1 MKGWRRLAVLVPLVG
16 AGLLAVPAGAGQGA
30 QASRGAAQG
39 AGQQVAQAQVEAGRQ
54 LYLVACTSCHGAEG
68 EGTERGPT
76 LVGAGAASAHYY
88 LSTGRMPLDQTG
100 AQPQRKPPA
109 YSARDIEQ
117 LVAYVASLGPGE
129 PQPRIDHRKGDL
141 AEGYELFSNNC
152 ASCHSSAGVGGALGH
167 AIYAPGLKPASTLQ
181 IAEAVRV
188 GPGAMPAFGP
198 ETLDDHQLESLVRY
212 VVYLKNP
219 EDRGGYGLG
228 HLGPL
233 PEGFV
238 AWVVGLMA
246 MLGVA
251 RWIGTRD

>member
-1 MKGWRRLAVLVPLVG
+1 VTAWRARLAVLLPLVG
-16 AGLLAVPAGAGQGA
+16 AGLLAVSAGAGQPA
-30 QASRGAAQG
+30 QAQLPPPGA
-39 AGQQVAQAQVEAGRQ
+39 AQAQVEAGRQ
-54 LYLVACTSCHGAEG
+54 LYLVACTSCHGARG
-68 EGTERGPT
+68 EGGERGPT

-88 LSTGRMPLDQTG
+88 LSTGRMPLNQTG
-100 AQPQRKPPA
+100 VQPQRKPPI
-109 YSARDIEQ
+109 YSEGEIEE
-117 LVAYVASLGPGE
+117 LTAYVASLGPG
-129 PQPRIDHRKGDL
+129 PSQPHIDVSQGDL

-152 ASCHSSAGVGGALGH
+152 ASCHSSAGIGGALGH
-167 AIYAPGLKPASTLQ
+167 AIYAPGLKPASTSQ

-188 GPGAMPAFGP
+188 GPGAMPVFGP
-198 ETLDDHQLESLVRY
+198 ETIDDHQLESIVRY

-219 EDRGGYGLG
+219 DDRGGYGLG

>member
-1 MKGWRRLAVLVPLVG
+1 
-16 AGLLAVPAGAGQGA
+16 
-30 QASRGAAQG
+30 
-39 AGQQVAQAQVEAGRQ
+39 
-54 LYLVACTSCHGAEG
+54 
-68 EGTERGPT
+68 
-76 LVGAGAASAHYY
+76 
-88 LSTGRMPLDQTG
+88 MPLDQTG

-109 YSARDIEQ
+109 YSGRDIE
-117 LVAYVASLGPGE
+117 LLTAYVASLGPG
-129 PQPRIDHRKGDL
+129 PAQPRIDHRKGDL
-141 AEGYELFSNNC
+141 AKGYELYSNNC
-152 ASCHSSAGVGGALGH
+152 AACHSSAGIGGAIGGDV
-167 AIYAPGLKPASTLQ
+167 YAPALKPANTAQ

-219 EDRGGYGLG
+219 DDRGGYGLG

-238 AWVVGLMA
+238 AWVIGLMS

>member
-1 MKGWRRLAVLVPLVG
+1 MRRLLVVLPLAAACVVAALTG
-16 AGLLAVPAGAGQGA
+16 T
-30 QASRGAAQG
+30 GAAQT
-39 AGQQVAQAQVEAGRQ
+39 APPAPSPVDVEAGRQ
-54 LYLVACTSCHGAEG
+54 LYLVACTSCHGARG
-68 EGTERGPT
+68 EGTDRGPS
-76 LVGAGAASAHYY
+76 LAGVGAASAHYY

-100 AQPQRKPPA
+100 VQPQRKPTP
-109 YSARDIEQ
+109 YSPRQIEQ
-117 LVAYVASLGPGE
+117 LTAYVASLGPGP
-129 PQPRIDHRKGDL
+129 PQPQVDHRRGKL
-141 AEGYELFSNNC
+141 SEGYELYSNNC

-167 AIYAPGLKPASTLQ
+167 ATYAPALGPATPLQ

-188 GPGAMPAFGP
+188 GPGAMPKFGP
-198 ETLDDHQLESLVRY
+198 ETLDDHQLESVVRY
-212 VVYLKNP
+212 VMYLKEP

-246 MLGVA
+246 MLAVA